1 MLYNTVSYIHT
12 YIHTYVGANWYQ
24 NYRYQQLNVSI
35 GTCMLSSVYYGVVY
49 ESIPSFF
56 TVVTLVS
63 ITYCA
68 YITVIIITWF
78 KQRLDWH
85 LRHIH
90 GCFPPP
96 HYFPESRKTSP
107 VIVVSTTPTLF
118 SIASHTLILIWSFI
132 LSTLIPQYKVILH
145 NPRALQES
153 CERTFQLSLHAIII
167 QPHCEPHPQST
178 YRFGLVTWTHGGDWY
193 WQFV

>member
-96 HYFPESRKTSP
+96 TIFPSPAKQVRWLLFLQHLLFSLSRHTLLFSSDHSFSVLWFLNTKSSYTTLGPYRSP
-107 VIVVSTTPTLF
+107 VSVRF
-118 SIASHTLILIWSFI
+118 SCR
-132 LSTLIPQYKVILH
+132 YM
-145 NPRALQES
+145 R
-153 CERTFQLSLHAIII
+153 
-167 QPHCEPHPQST
+167 
-178 YRFGLVTWTHGGDWY
+178 
-193 WQFV
+193 